1 MGQELF
7 QQETGRGHVG
17 IHEPS
22 DSSAGS
28 EVWRAVRASPAPLY
42 LCSLS
47 PSREHGLGNNAS
59 HLFRAEQFTKCS
71 RVYRGSHLHYRI

>member
-7 QQETGRGHVG
+7 QQETGWGHVG

-28 EVWRAVRASPAPLY
+28 AVWRAARASSAPLY

-47 PSREHGLGNNAS
+47 PSREHGS
-59 HLFRAEQFTKCS
+59 HLFSEKS
-71 RVYRGSHLHYRI
+71 